1 LFARLEAE
9 LLGQQP
15 AGALKGVERV
25 GLSAA
30 ATEREH
36 QLAPE
41 ALLERMLADEPL
53 ELRDEFAAI
62 TQRLAPEQ
70 LERLAQQ
77 RPRSLRFDAC
87 PLDELVEAPDSSS
100 KSPVFRE

>member
-1 LFARLEAE
+1 MFARLEAE

-53 ELRDEFAAI
+53 ELRDEFAA
-62 TQRLAPEQ
+62 
-70 LERLAQQ
+70 
-77 RPRSLRFDAC
+77 
-87 PLDELVEAPDSSS
+87 
-100 KSPVFRE
+100 